1 MYINIKIS
9 KICKKKRIELN
20 DVISYIAESKLL
32 WHMCYSFRVLHIKIR
47 QNSFKVSYF
56 FLNVGVEIAS
66 QITFCFSYK

>member
-32 WHMCYSFRVLHIKIR
+32 WHMCYSFRVLHIKIFHILLFHK
-47 QNSFKVSYF
+47 SF
-56 FLNVGVEIAS
+56 G
-66 QITFCFSYK
+66 